1 MANYSDGL
9 GIKYLWQRM
18 LGKFASMTATAR
30 QTAAADHKVAQW
42 NGDGELTVGHKLE
55 KDVTS
60 SAKLTDT
67 TYELAGKASQENGN
81 VKMQLTTTG
90 GTAGDAGEITVE
102 GADGVSVTSDSNGKI
117 QVKADMKGLA
127 SGEKILSLNSKELST
142 SLSIAIEVPE
152 SGTYAGKTTIVLYG
166 KSKGA
171 GQGNEEIDRV
181 DASAFV
187 KDAFL
192 STVTLET
199 VTAQQAGTTGYPA
212 AAGTYLKFVWNIAGS
227 GGGHDTTW
235 LNVSTLL
242 DNVNTTYSLSSPT
255 SATDGNAYIQLDGS
269 DSSHDSVAI
278 KGTAGD
284 NSTSKGKISVGTNAN
299 GDVVIDTDATKDTA
313 LSDNDIDDAIS
324 AAETAGALPALS

>member
-1 MANYSDGL
+1 MAKYADSD

-18 LGKFASMTATAR
+18 LGKFASMTTSAR
-30 QTAAADHKVAQW
+30 QTAAADKKVAQW
-42 NGDGELTVGHKLE
+42 NGGGELTVGHVLGM
-55 KDVTS
+55 DVPAGS
-60 SAKLTDT
+60 ELTDT
-67 TYELAGKASQENGN
+67 TYGLAGKASQNNGS

-102 GADGVSVTSDSNGKI
+102 GADGVSVTSDSSGNI
-117 QVKADMKGLA
+117 QVKADVKGIA

-152 SGTYAGKTTIVLYG
+152 SGTFAGKTTIVLYG

-199 VTAQQAGTTGYPA
+199 VTDQQAGTSGYPA
-212 AAGTYLKFVWNIAGS
+212 TAGTYIKFVWNIAGS

-242 DNVNTTYSLSSPT
+242 DNVNTTYALSSPT

-269 DSSHDSVAI
+269 DSSHDSVAV
-278 KGTAGD
+278 KGTSAD
-284 NSTSKGKISVGTNAN
+284 ASTSKGAITVTTNAN
-299 GDVVIDTDATKDTA
+299 GDIVINTDATKDEP
-313 LSDNDIDDAIS
+313 LSTSDIDSAIS
-324 AAETAGALPALS
+324 AAATAGALPALT